1 MRKVRLQENTYAPS
15 DVAADVSTAALAPLG
30 GADHQVNPMYI
41 YMYLIFIYHCRQ
53 NEKS

>member
-41 YMYLIFIYHCRQ
+41 YIYVPYFYL
-53 NEKS
+53 SL